1 MLHITVFH
9 PCSMCA
15 VRSRF
20 DIGIHGTQNIFRQ
33 RDMCDACPVY
43 TRFIAPTKLLM

>member
-9 PCSMCA
+9 SCSMCA

-20 DIGIHGTQNIFRQ
+20 HIGIHGARNLFRQ
-33 RDMCDACPVY
+33 RGMCDACTVY
-43 TRFIAPTKLLM
+43 TLFIAPTKLLM